1 MSQTPKRPGTRDIS
15 ELKARLGL
23 KKAAPEKAPAVAK
36 QTGAVAP
43 PPGLNVPG
51 ARPTQSQPV
60 IPAASDDPF
69 GNMNAM
75 AQMGTAQRAPEI
87 IIVNDGKPVESVST
101 GTRAAT
107 IAKWAAIALVPL
119 ILGWQIG
126 AIGRSAAIYND
137 GITYASK
144 ILGNVARAKKDLS
157 DLQNDLTDALKK
169 SGGKFDA
176 SVTKVLSAA
185 LQKPTFK
192 LPTNERPDSVKEPED
207 NQAVYRIPQGS
218 LEPAL
223 SGRAVSFYAHV
234 TELTQL
240 IDDHVRAAHTDDLA
254 LAQAAQAAEAGQV
267 EIGGQKILKYAVVLS
282 NPSEADRTSGKATG
296 GYGAQLV
303 EIGPQMCADKS
314 LAKDGVCPDG
324 PPGIGYRTA
333 PSGSAQDTLWNR
345 AEVAKA
351 AAGQP
356 FPLNQLVLLA
366 PTAIADTLVKGATPS
381 ASELVYQRRVEKI
394 MELTANLL
402 KEGEDLGNALKVKAN
417 PDNKKFTFFL

>member
-1 MSQTPKRPGTRDIS
+1 LSQTPKRPGTRDIS

-23 KKAAPEKAPAVAK
+23 KKAAPEAGKAPAK
-36 QTGAVAP
+36 PSGGVAP

-51 ARPTQSQPV
+51 PTRATQAQPV

-75 AQMGTAQRAPEI
+75 AQIGTAQRAPEI
-87 IIVNDGKPVESVST
+87 VIVNDGKPVESVST

-107 IAKWAAIALVPL
+107 FGKWAAIALVPL

-137 GITYASK
+137 GITYAGK

-157 DLQNDLTDALKK
+157 DLQNELTDALKK
-169 SGGKFDA
+169 SGGKADA
-176 SVTKVLSAA
+176 SVTKILQTAM
-185 LQKPTFK
+185 QKPTFK
-192 LPTNERPDSVKEPED
+192 LSTSERPDAVKEPED
-207 NQAVYRIPQGS
+207 APAVYRIPQGS

-223 SGRAVSFYAHV
+223 SGRVVSFYAHV
-234 TELTQL
+234 NELTQL
-240 IDDHVRAAHTDDLA
+240 LDEHVKAARVDDMA
-254 LAQAAQAAEAGQV
+254 LATAAQNADNAQV
-267 EIGGQKILKYAVVLS
+267 EIGGQKIVKYAIVLS
-282 NPSEADRTSGKATG
+282 NPSDADRAAGKANG

-314 LAKDGVCPDG
+314 LAKDGQCPDG

-333 PSGSAQDTLWNR
+333 PSGEHESLWNR

-351 AAGQP
+351 QAGQP

-366 PTAIADTLVKGATPS
+366 PTGIADTLVKGAAPS
-381 ASELVYQRRVEKI
+381 ASELLYQRRVDKI
-394 MELTANLL
+394 MELTADLL